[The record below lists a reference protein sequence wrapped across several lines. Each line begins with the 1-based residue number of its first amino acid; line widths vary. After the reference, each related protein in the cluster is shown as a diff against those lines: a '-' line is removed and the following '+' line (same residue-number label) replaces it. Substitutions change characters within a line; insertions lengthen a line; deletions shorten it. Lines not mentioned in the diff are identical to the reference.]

1 MAEQGTRER
10 DQATPGITRRSFA
23 TGVAWAVPAVAVAA
37 AAPAHAVSL
46 VNYPGINGWMQN
58 APSRRPG
65 ECAWRLEVDSNP
77 TRPYRSAPN
86 VPGLT
91 DGAPFGLYLYD
102 VEPTNT
108 FSNATITYSI
118 IGNQTATWTTM
129 DGHSSCWSDPVSGT
143 PITQPD
149 GNLYTPYT
157 WSYTCAISAA
167 DYAVDPIDGNKRLYL
182 GDFHVRASFTQ
193 PSDFCNNVT
202 YWAERYID
210 VDPDGA
216 GTAPAERKCFKRR
229 NGTLGPVNPG
239 TVYC

>member
-1 MAEQGTRER
+1 MTEQGTRER

-46 VNYPGINGWMQN
+46 INYPGINGWIQN
-58 APSRRPG
+58 APSYQG
-65 ECAWRLEVDSNP
+65 GCAWRLEVDSNP
-77 TRPYRSAPN
+77 TRPNRSAPYS
-86 VPGLT
+86 PGLT

-108 FSNATITYSI
+108 FSNAGITYWI
-118 IGNQTATWTTM
+118 IGEQTATWETRT
-129 DGHSSCWSDPVSGT
+129 GHGTCWSGPVRGT
-143 PITQPD
+143 PATQAD
-149 GNLYTPYT
+149 GLLYTPYT
-157 WSYTCAISAA
+157 WSYGCPIDAA
-167 DYAVDPIDGNKRLYL
+167 NYAVDPIDGNKRLYL
-182 GDFHVRASFTQ
+182 QDFHVQTTFTQ
-193 PSDFCNNVT
+193 PWNFCLNVT

-216 GTAPAERKCFKRR
+216 GTAPAQHKCFKRR
-229 NGTLGPVNPG
+229 NGTNGTFNPA